1 MNGKSLVM
9 KLILCIS
16 GSLFAVWFIYITIST
31 YLFNR
36 EQQNEFDLRIE
47 RLATLRVKLNN
58 HLFAGAERDVKTLA
72 KYYVTN
78 SHIPF
83 SRQITDPRTSCYF
96 PFSAAN
102 DTQQHKDSDVA
113 FLQMYGSVEQT
124 YYLDSFIINPK
135 FGVSLLTSAHS
146 TEDFMHFRKKN
157 LHSLMSLS
165 CDRGV
170 IWGDTEYI
178 PGKGWVIPVAS
189 CDANGVLPG
198 LVLRLDNMLYYNDP
212 IANHDFNVWLDS
224 HNHQLPFSPHL
235 PDEILS
241 HLNNLQDGW
250 NEIPGYRVF
259 RRQLEGPGWQQ
270 FILYPEENILKQT
283 FQQALARMPVAL
295 GSLLLLATMLFSF
308 LHLNLARPLRDFI
321 HTIHNTGPQSLS
333 VRLPADRNDELG
345 EIARAYNLLLDSLHE
360 QYNAL
365 ESRVTERT
373 QELMI
378 AKQNAERANRRK
390 SEHLTTISHE
400 LRTPLN
406 GSLGAMEL
414 LSSTSVDAHQRHLI
428 ETVIQ
433 CSSSLLDI
441 INNLLDFSRI
451 ESGNMSL
458 HISSTSLLPFL
469 DQAMQTIQGPS
480 QKKGIKL
487 STFVGP
493 GVPLKLD
500 IDGVRLRQVLVN
512 LLGNALKFTD
522 TGCIRLTVNAAQEKI
537 IYSVSDSGMGIHLA
551 DQQFV
556 FKPFY
561 QGQDT
566 TQGTGLGLT
575 IACNLAAMM
584 GGRLILESEPG
595 HGTCASLELPFSQQY
610 DNDIPFFAA
619 TLEAPVHLHTQ
630 LTAWGITPLTGVGN
644 GLLNG
649 AELCFLPSLLY
660 KTIRKSLGDQQPGEE
675 ARVPVQPWRLR
686 ILLVDDAATNR
697 DIISMMLATLGQDVD
712 LAEGGQQA
720 LQAGRAQAY
729 DMVLMDIRMPEMDGV
744 SCAKQWREDGEIVD
758 PECMII
764 ALSANASGDEKIRC
778 KAAGFAHYMTKPVR
792 LGHLANAISLATE
805 FQLSRNIAL
814 RAQDMALGQ
823 PLLTLTHE
831 GIRNKVVSSVINQ
844 LQELETISNN
854 PTHAGE
860 LIHKMKGCFGQAG
873 LESLEKYAAELENS
887 IRKGECIQKKQIV
900 QMKQMLKQAMEA
912 ITSFAPSHFK

>member
-1 MNGKSLVM
+1 M

-36 EQQNEFDLRIE
+36 EQQKEFYSRIE

-78 SHIPF
+78 SNIPF

-96 PFSAAN
+96 PFSTAN

-135 FGVSLLTSAHS
+135 FGVSLLTSADS

-224 HNHQLPFSPHL
+224 HNHQLPFSPLL
-235 PDEILS
+235 PDKILS

-250 NEIPGYRVF
+250 NEIPGYRVLHT
-259 RRQLEGPGWQQ
+259 QLEGPGWQQ
-270 FILYPEENILKQT
+270 LILYPKDNILKQA
-283 FQQALARMPVAL
+283 FQLALARMPVAL
-295 GSLLLLATMLFSF
+295 GSLLLLATMLFWF
-308 LHLNLARPLRDFI
+308 LHLNLGRPLRDFI
-321 HTIHNTGPQSLS
+321 HTIHNTGPQSLT

-345 EIARAYNLLLDSLHE
+345 EIARVYNLLLDSLHD

-365 ESRVTERT
+365 ESRVAERT

-414 LSSTSVDAHQRHLI
+414 LSSTSVDADQRHLI
-428 ETVIQ
+428 ETATQ
-433 CSSSLLDI
+433 CTSSLLGI

-458 HISSTSLLPFL
+458 HISSTSLLPLL

-500 IDGVRLRQVLVN
+500 TDGVRLRQVLVN

-522 TGCIRLTVNAAQEKI
+522 SGCIRLNVNAVQEKI
-537 IYSVSDSGMGIHLA
+537 IYSVSDSGKGIHPE
-551 DQQFV
+551 DQQSV

-561 QGQDT
+561 QGQGT

-575 IACNLAAMM
+575 IACNLAEMM
-584 GGRLILESEPG
+584 GGRLKLESEPG
-595 HGTCASLELPFSQQY
+595 HGTCASLELPFTQQY
-610 DNDIPFFAA
+610 NNDIPFFAS

-630 LTAWGITPLTGVGN
+630 LTAWGITPLIGVGN
-644 GLLNG
+644 DLLNG

-660 KTIRKSLGDQQPGEE
+660 ETIRKSQGSQQPVEE
-675 ARVPVQPWRLR
+675 TRVPVQPWRLR

-712 LAEGGQQA
+712 IAEGGQQA
-720 LQAGRAQAY
+720 LQAGRTQAY

-744 SCAKQWREDGEIVD
+744 SCAKQWQKDGKIVD

-792 LGHLANAISLATE
+792 LAHLANAISLATE

-814 RAQDMALGQ
+814 RAQDPALSK

-831 GIRNKVVSSVINQ
+831 DIRDKVMSSVMNQ

-854 PTHAGE
+854 STLAGE
-860 LIHKMKGCFGQAG
+860 LMHKMKGCLGQAG
-873 LESLEKYAAELENS
+873 LESLEKYAAELES
-887 IRKGECIQKKQIV
+887 LIRKGECIQKKQIV

-912 ITSFAPSHFK
+912 ITSSAPSHFK